1 MLSFSEAE
9 IMDPWRRH
17 DLEASFMLCL
27 KFNEAY
33 MNDTDMGKVV
43 TMS

>member
-1 MLSFSEAE
+1 MLSFSHVKK
-9 IMDPWRRH
+9 MDPWMQH

-33 MNDTDMGKVV
+33 MNDTEMGKVV